1 MIRCLSKDVQCK
13 LRSGVAICSL
23 QQCVE
28 ELILNSIDAGAT
40 CVGVRVDMEAFKVQV
55 IDNGSGMGIE
65 DIEKVGNRYFTS
77 KCTTLEDLDN
87 LRFYGFRGE
96 AVASI
101 VSLAMLVEIS
111 SRTKLSVKTHVK
123 VFKDGKGLDVFEAK
137 TTRPSAGTTVTI
149 CNFFHNM
156 PVRRKRMDAV
166 LESERMRQ
174 RVEAVSL
181 MHPSVSFTL
190 KNDCTGAM
198 VVQLSKAQ
206 NTYFRFVQIHGLG
219 KAQRLGPIGH
229 SHEQFEVTGYIGREG
244 HYNNSLQFLYVN
256 DRLLLKTRIH
266 KMLNFLLRKVSSS
279 YQKNTSPDASSSFMS
294 PKQKRGAEAH
304 GMYVMNIKC
313 HYSEYDICLEP
324 AKTLIEFKDW
334 DGVMFCVEE
343 AVKTFMTREK
353 LVVELSPGDIEYAGQ
368 NLFSGHTGD
377 AGVER
382 GDNTRARE
390 ALTQGVSLECNIEGT
405 LASEAVH
412 RSMKK
417 DFDVHSHACVK
428 DPVQGDKRG
437 DCRENCDPSVECLD
451 TDRETTP
458 SVTHSRIT
466 AVTDISES
474 VPPGD
479 RKEMQ
484 LNTLQ
489 NVGDE
494 SHNTG
499 ASIVHD
505 RSDVEHLTT
514 IKEKSAEIQSHL
526 SVSKSI
532 DGVLSTAIQ
541 EQSCSKQIPQ
551 KQQKIRLQDQ
561 TRVSNAKTHLLNS
574 LLHGNGSQKCTVD
587 QLRPGLVMR
596 CQENLATKRHLSPI
610 EDLGNGTAS
619 QREYR
624 EHPDIPLKIPR
635 VISGQKLTLSK
646 EAGSLD
652 KFRRIYGK
660 HSEFTVDSK
669 SNLSAADA
677 IASQKPGVPD
687 KHEADKQEVKLGAF
701 MESQLDGEND
711 HRSPLT
717 LSMFTKLKP
726 LSAQYKSGGTSLA
739 AKLSNLKNKPR
750 TEVRGVS
757 LTHLSEA
764 LSNVDTVPKDALAN
778 TTVENVN
785 NNCDTVNSGEQAC
798 LNPDGIPESS
808 SSPSSAKKEVAASS
822 DWLHHYDDSTGK
834 LVYVNTVT
842 GLSRYGEPSGEE
854 TQATCTSD
862 ITNMAI
868 SVVSNKGFEYR
879 CYPFQMD
886 VVLPFLPKSRAGRVL
901 SSGPNHRGIEALTSN
916 SLSSLYSEWTNPV
929 FERPPMVGV
938 NVSVGQAEGLV
949 VKVHNVL
956 FPYRF
961 SKDMI
966 HSMKVIDQ
974 VDKKFLACLI
984 DTRGPEYENGSKDDV
999 SGNLLVLVDQHAAHE
1014 RVRLEDLI
1022 EDSYEDDPEAWGER
1036 QLASSTIAP
1045 PLEVTVTEEEVRL
1058 LRSCEPHLRSLG
1070 LEMQF
1075 PLGGLRALVSKVPMC
1090 FTEKENNEV
1099 RRGRPSIIKSIVE
1112 EYLQEQI
1119 ELLRLTGRVRGSLPL
1134 TVLKVLASLACH
1146 GAIKFNDSLNKNECC
1161 SLVACLSS
1169 CKLPFQCAHGR
1180 PSIVPLVDILHLSD
1194 QQEPKPN
1201 LWKLRRMYKSW
1212 KLYGTS

>member
-28 ELILNSIDAGAT
+28 EIILNSVDAGAT

-65 DIEKVGNRYFTS
+65 DMEKVGNRYFTS

-123 VFKDGKGLDVFEAK
+123 VFKDGKGLDVFEGK

-166 LESERMRQ
+166 LESDRMRQ

-206 NTYFRFVQIHGLG
+206 NTYYRFVQIHGLG

-229 SHEQFEVTGYIGREG
+229 SHAQFEVIGYIGREG
-244 HYNNSLQFLYVN
+244 HYNNNLQFLYVN

-279 YQKNTSPDASSSFMS
+279 YQKNTSPDASSSFRS
-294 PKQKRGAEAH
+294 PKQKRGAELH
-304 GMYVMNIKC
+304 GVYVMNIKC

-334 DGVMFCVEE
+334 DGIMFCVEE
-343 AVKTFMTREK
+343 AVRTFMTREK
-353 LVVELSPGDIEYAGQ
+353 LLVELSPGDIEYAGQ

-382 GDNTRARE
+382 ADDTRARE
-390 ALTQGVSLECNIEGT
+390 ALTQGISLECNIEGT
-405 LASEAVH
+405 LTSEAVH

-417 DFDVHSHACVK
+417 DFDVLSHACVE
-428 DPVQGDKRG
+428 DPVQGDQR
-437 DCRENCDPSVECLD
+437 DNCRENSDPSVECLE
-451 TDRETTP
+451 TDIETTP
-458 SVTHSRIT
+458 SVTHSRMT
-466 AVTDISES
+466 AVTDLSES

-484 LNTLQ
+484 LNTLL

-505 RSDVEHLTT
+505 WPDVEHLKT

-532 DGVLSTAIQ
+532 DGALSMAIQ

-551 KQQKIRLQDQ
+551 KQQKIRLQDL
-561 TRVSNAKTHLLNS
+561 TKVSNAKTHLLNS

-587 QLRPGLVMR
+587 HLRPGLVMR

-610 EDLGNGTAS
+610 EDLGNGKAS

-624 EHPDIPLKIPR
+624 EHPAIASKIPR
-635 VISGQKLTLSK
+635 VFSGQKLTLSK

-660 HSEFTVDSK
+660 RSEFKSLPVDTK

-677 IASQKPGVPD
+677 IASQKSGVPE
-687 KHEADKQEVKLGAF
+687 KHEADKQEVKLRAV

-726 LSAQYKSGGTSLA
+726 LSAQCKSGGTSLA

-750 TEVRGVS
+750 SEVRGVS
-757 LTHLSEA
+757 LTYLSEA
-764 LSNVDTVPKDALAN
+764 LSNVDTVPEDTLTN

-798 LNPDGIPESS
+798 LNPDDIPESS
-808 SSPSSAKKEVAASS
+808 SSPPSAKKEVAESS

-834 LVYVNTVT
+834 VVYVNTVT

-854 TQATCTSD
+854 SQTTCTSD
-862 ITNMAI
+862 VTNMAI
-868 SVVSNKGFEYR
+868 SVVSNKG
-879 CYPFQMD
+879 
-886 VVLPFLPKSRAGRVL
+886 
-901 SSGPNHRGIEALTSN
+901 IEAPTSN

-929 FERPPMVGV
+929 FERPPMVAV
-938 NVSVGQAEGLV
+938 DVSAGQAEGLV
-949 VKVHNVL
+949 VKVHNIL

-966 HSMKVIDQ
+966 HSMKVINQ

-984 DTRGPEYENGSKDDV
+984 DTRGPECENSRKDGV

-1022 EDSYEDDPEAWGER
+1022 EDSHEDDPEALGER
-1036 QLASSTIAP
+1036 RLASFNIAP

-1058 LRSCEPHLRSLG
+1058 LRSCEPHLRNLG

-1075 PLGGLRALVSKVPMC
+1075 SLGGLRALVSKVPMC

-1112 EYLQEQI
+1112 EYLREQI

-1180 PSIVPLVDILHLSD
+1180 PSIAPLVDIFHLSD